1 MSKKEVVLLVSRAL
15 AVIQFVTAII
25 DVTYL
30 PEWFVSF
37 AHHSARASLLS
48 TIDYDSYLTNLDRV
62 HLVFLLLRIAGEAIF
77 GIVLWNCSPWVE
89 RHLLPDSE
97 GPASP
102 E

>member
-1 MSKKEVVLLVSRAL
+1 MSRKEAILLVSRAL
-15 AVIQFVTAII
+15 AVIQFVTAML

-37 AHHSARASLLS
+37 AHHSARASLMS

-77 GIVLWNCSPWVE
+77 AIVLWNCGPWVE
-89 RHLLPDSE
+89 SHLLPKSE
-97 GPASP
+97 GTASP

>member
-1 MSKKEVVLLVSRAL
+1 ML
-15 AVIQFVTAII
+15 

-37 AHHSARASLLS
+37 THHSAKASLLT
-48 TIDYDSYLTNLDRV
+48 TIDYDSYLTSLDRV

-77 GIVLWNCSPWVE
+77 AIVLWNCGPWIE
-89 RHLLPDSE
+89 RHLLPRSE
-97 GPASP
+97 GTAPP